1 MYMGKIIVG
10 DQEKEVADGAKV
22 INEAESLGITF
33 GCQDG
38 ICGTCIVEV
47 EEGMENLS
55 ERNQAEVDMALEG
68 NQRLAC
74 QCTLK
79 KGTVK
84 FKY

>member
-1 MYMGKIIVG
+1 MGKIIVG